1 MLPELVGREN
11 SGVVVQPPLSQAVG
25 YIVVVV
31 IGLLIAAG
39 K

>member
-1 MLPELVGREN
+1 MLPEIVGRDDA
-11 SGVVVQPPLSQAVG
+11 GVVVEPPLSQAVG

-31 IGLLIAAG
+31 IGLLIAAS